1 MKLSEPTV
9 AILKNFYSINN
20 GLLFKVGNSL
30 KTISP
35 NKALY
40 AEATIDE
47 SFPKE
52 FAIYDLG
59 KFLGLLSLYKDAEL
73 DFTEQNLVLKSGRST
88 TRLRYADKSLIKTP
102 PEGKSIKSATFDVDL
117 KLSQVDLEW
126 VERVGSI
133 LGCPY
138 VVINNVDGKIQ
149 VDAADIK
156 GEIVDDSALVVG
168 DSPISTPFKFVLK
181 VENLKLIP
189 GDYDISISRRGIS
202 RFTNKNVVYYVAVE
216 QSSSHFGGAD
226 DSKE

>member
-20 GLLFKVGNSL
+20 GLLFQVGNVL

-35 NKALY
+35 NKSLF
-40 AEATIDE
+40 AEATITE

-52 FAIYDLG
+52 FGIYDLG

-88 TRLRYADKSLIKTP
+88 TRLRYTDKSLIKTP
-102 PEGKSIKSATFDVDL
+102 PEGKSIKSATWDVEF
-117 KLSQVDLEW
+117 KLSQADLDW

-138 VVINNVDGKIQ
+138 VVITNVDGKLQ
-149 VDAADIK
+149 VEAADIK
-156 GEIVDDSALVVG
+156 GEIVDDSALVIG
-168 DSPISTPFKFVLK
+168 DSPIPNAFKFVIK
-181 VENLKLIP
+181 VENLKLIQ
-189 GDYDISISRRGIS
+189 GDYDVAISKRGIS
-202 RFTNKNVVYYVAVE
+202 RFTNKNVVYYIAVE
-216 QSSSHFGGAD
+216 QTSSQFG
-226 DSKE
+226 E